1 MVFTKYSYYVKLLL
15 CFVPSEFLEKANI
28 WTEVHGS
35 IKLILTPYSMVGHI
49 WPNLIFFFI
58 FEVLLMLVTLPY
70 TLVKWCVF

>member
-1 MVFTKYSYYVKLLL
+1 VQCIDFVRWYPVRRDPAMVFTKYSYYVKLLL

-49 WPNLIFFFI
+49 WPNLIFYFYF
-58 FEVLLMLVTLPY
+58 
-70 TLVKWCVF
+70 